1 MKTFLV
7 SIIVPCYNQSQFLD
21 EALQSVF
28 DQTYTNWECII
39 VNDDS
44 PDNTEEVAKK
54 WVEKDSRF
62 VYLYM
67 ENGGVSAA
75 RNLGLDIATGDY
87 VQFLDADDC
96 LHHLKFEKSLELVKK
111 HNADLIISNYV
122 VFNGDKDKIIPTR
135 FKLQEDYFNFQSVV
149 FKWEFEYTIPIHC
162 ALFNV
167 KYFED
172 FRFSIDLKV
181 NEDWI
186 MWITV
191 FRRNP
196 STQFINKP
204 FALYRDHVDSVTKDK
219 HEMQSNHI
227 KALLHLKNILAEE
240 DYNKLMTLVLTNL
253 YANLEI
259 AKTKL
264 TKIKKSKTYKWG
276 CRLRN
281 LVIKLKY

>member
-1 MKTFLV
+1 
-7 SIIVPCYNQSQFLD
+7 
-21 EALQSVF
+21 
-28 DQTYTNWECII
+28 
-39 VNDDS
+39 
-44 PDNTEEVAKK
+44 
-54 WVEKDSRF
+54 
-62 VYLYM
+62 
-67 ENGGVSAA
+67 
-75 RNLGLDIATGDY
+75 
-87 VQFLDADDC
+87 
-96 LHHLKFEKSLELVKK
+96 
-111 HNADLIISNYV
+111 
-122 VFNGDKDKIIPTR
+122 
-135 FKLQEDYFNFQSVV
+135 
-149 FKWEFEYTIPIHC
+149 
-162 ALFNV
+162 
-167 KYFED
+167 
-172 FRFSIDLKV
+172 
-181 NEDWI
+181 